1 VSSWPVQIPVD
12 VRERD
17 CGADGRLDESV
28 LLVYF
33 REARRAYVSVLNAD
47 DLRLRLTEMGLNV
60 HREIHLDDELQV
72 AVRCE
77 QVDERGLT
85 MAYQVRDKLKSELVA
100 DGHTQLIFTDEWG
113 DDRPVPVSLRV
124 RIDVLE
130 GRHG

>member
-1 VSSWPVQIPVD
+1 MSSWPVHIPVD

-17 CGADGRLDESV
+17 CGVGGRLDESV

-33 REARRAYVSVLNAD
+33 REARRAYVSVLNAEE
-47 DLRLRLTEMGLNV
+47 LRLRLTGMGMSV
-60 HREIHLDDELQV
+60 HRDIHLDDELV
-72 AVRCE
+72 VSVRCD

-85 MAYQVRDKLKSELVA
+85 MAYQVRDKLRAELVA
-100 DGHTQLIFTDEWG
+100 EGHTELIFTDEWG